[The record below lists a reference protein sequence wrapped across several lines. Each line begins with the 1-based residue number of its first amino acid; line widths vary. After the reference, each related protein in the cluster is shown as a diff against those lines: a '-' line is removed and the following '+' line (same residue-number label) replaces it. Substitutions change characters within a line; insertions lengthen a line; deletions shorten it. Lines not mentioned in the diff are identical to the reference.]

1 MLLIS
6 WIFVGQKKVSSTVP
20 CKCKQCALKNELLS
34 RKNPTSTLG
43 NWIKRLLFLVGWVI
57 LVLLIMQASKVEK
70 DYVDYDPFLILNVDR
85 GATKSEIKKAYRE
98 LSLKY
103 HPDKEGGD
111 DVKFMQISK
120 AHAAL
125 TDEEAKE
132 NWEKYGNPDGPKAAT
147 FGIALPSWIVDK
159 NNSIYVLGIYVACFM
174 VILPIVVS
182 MWWAKSNKTAGEKIH
197 VLTNQLYHDYIHRY
211 QITGRK
217 IYIKAEISRIY
228 RTLESIFVEQGVG
241 GTLHSPTGIR
251 TPQHHPQATPFGIIL

>member
-1 MLLIS
+1 M
-6 WIFVGQKKVSSTVP
+6 
-20 CKCKQCALKNELLS
+20 
-34 RKNPTSTLG
+34 
-43 NWIKRLLFLVGWVI
+43 
-57 LVLLIMQASKVEK
+57 EK
-70 DYVDYDPFLILNVDR
+70 DYVDYDPFLILNVDK

-211 QITGRK
+211 QITNWPKNLHKTDSFENVSNTWINFCRGGRRGD
-217 IYIKAEISRIY
+217 A
-228 RTLESIFVEQGVG
+228 TLPHRDSNPS
-241 GTLHSPTGIR
+241 TPPTGYSFWYYFMTFI
-251 TPQHHPQATPFGIIL
+251 FGQPILIFLKRLRLHY